1 MPPVTPGGDGPAR
14 APVLSPVRRPLV
26 VGIAHQFSGFS
37 NVRLWHVMDHNGHT
51 LGRAMTGFTDSPGH
65 RLGQGSFLL
74 HGTSFQH
81 LNGHNGHGLA
91 SFFGYFW
98 FPILTDFAA
107 RRPFPANGSGAAALE
122 MIHPAIIILKHPK
135 RNEATP
141 MKTESLWKLLALS
154 TVPFIMVLG
163 NSMLIPV
170 LPDMQKAMAITK
182 LQAGLSITLF
192 SLPAGLAIPV
202 MGFLAD
208 KYGRKPIII
217 PALLLYGLG
226 GVISGL
232 AALWWHSYPLLLAGR
247 IVQGLGASGTGPIA
261 MALVSDIF
269 TSQERPKALGGLEAA
284 NGLGKVISPILGAA
298 IALLIWYALFFVYA
312 FLAVP
317 AAVLIWLLI
326 KEPPPEK
333 GNQSVRAYLGKIKE
347 IFQRKGKSLAGCYA
361 AGSAVLLILF
371 GLLSYLSDVL
381 EKSYGL
387 DGIVKGLALAVPVLA
402 MSSTSF
408 FGGRYLERQLGKIKY
423 FMVLGLILV
432 AGPLGAF
439 ALFPGDM
446 VFFAGILSWASG
458 QALSCPALTPW

>member
-1 MPPVTPGGDGPAR
+1 
-14 APVLSPVRRPLV
+14 
-26 VGIAHQFSGFS
+26 
-37 NVRLWHVMDHNGHT
+37 
-51 LGRAMTGFTDSPGH
+51 
-65 RLGQGSFLL
+65 
-74 HGTSFQH
+74 
-81 LNGHNGHGLA
+81 
-91 SFFGYFW
+91 
-98 FPILTDFAA
+98 
-107 RRPFPANGSGAAALE
+107 
-122 MIHPAIIILKHPK
+122 
-135 RNEATP
+135 
-141 MKTESLWKLLALS
+141 MKKESLWKLIALS
-154 TVPFIMVLG
+154 SVPFIMVLG

-170 LPDMQKAMAITK
+170 LPDMQKAMEITK

-192 SLPAGLAIPV
+192 SLPAGIAIPV

-208 KYGRKPIII
+208 KYGRKPIIL
-217 PALLLYGLG
+217 PALLLYATG
-226 GVISGL
+226 GVLSGL
-232 AALWWHSYPLLLAGR
+232 AAWWWQSYPILLAGR
-247 IVQGLGASGTGPIA
+247 IIQGLGASGTGPIA

-333 GNQSVRAYLGKIKE
+333 GNQSVHAYLGKIKE
-347 IFQRKGKSLAGCYA
+347 VFQRKGKSLAGCYA

-423 FMVLGLILV
+423 FIVLGLILV

-446 VFFAGILSWASG
+446 VFFAGILLLGLGTGLVLPGVNTLVTSSVPLEERGGITALYGGVRFLGVAAGPPVFDFLLSLSKRTMFAGGALLAALALGLALWLVNEQQLLQNLQQGKSSG
-458 QALSCPALTPW
+458 AGKPSRLSPEPT